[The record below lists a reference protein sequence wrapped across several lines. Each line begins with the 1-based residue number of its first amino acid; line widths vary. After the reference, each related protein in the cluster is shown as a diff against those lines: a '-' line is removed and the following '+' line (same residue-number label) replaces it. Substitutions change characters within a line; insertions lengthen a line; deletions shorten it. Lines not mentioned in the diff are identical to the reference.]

1 MRTKQQPDQNRE
13 QAILAAAEELFLDRG
28 FALTSTVEIAKKAG
42 CNQALV
48 HYYFRTKEN
57 LFQAIFA
64 RKIKMFMTAL
74 TSMDQLD
81 LPFEKALE
89 FIIEAHFDVLASNP
103 RLPFLILNELTTNPK
118 RIEALKELI
127 AKEIDLRPIM
137 HMQALLDQEIRKGT
151 VRQTTMMD
159 IAMTMA
165 GLNVMT
171 FLARPIIG
179 GVLDIGDD
187 DYQEMIAHRRKE
199 NVATIL
205 RSIRP

>member
-1 MRTKQQPDQNRE
+1 ME

-89 FIIEAHFDVLASNP
+89 YIIQAHFDVLASNP

-118 RIEALKELI
+118 RIEALKDILQN
-127 AKEIDLRPIM
+127 EIDLRPVM

-151 VRQTTMMD
+151 VRPTTMMD
-159 IAMTMA
+159 IAMAMA
-165 GLNVMT
+165 ALNVMT
-171 FLARPIIG
+171 FVARPIIC
-179 GVLDIGDD
+179 GVLDISDD
-187 DYQEMIAHRRKE
+187 DYQEMIAHRRQE
-199 NVATIL
+199 NVAIIL